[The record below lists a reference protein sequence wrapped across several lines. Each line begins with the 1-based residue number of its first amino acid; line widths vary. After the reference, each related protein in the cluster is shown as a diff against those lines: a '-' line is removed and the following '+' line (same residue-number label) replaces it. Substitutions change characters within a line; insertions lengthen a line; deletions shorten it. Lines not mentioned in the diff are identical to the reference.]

1 MLKSK
6 SEIEGFKSRLKQ
18 YRQAKSE
25 DSQLNYWDY
34 MTKLSSKK
42 AKDWQ
47 ENEDIT
53 LTQMLNDNTYN
64 YKEFYDKDKE
74 QAMKML
80 TADSEA
86 HFTDVGK
93 TVYHPTFSNESSYSG
108 KVSEFNPR
116 GTVGGSWKGE
126 DYYVSP
132 SQIQNNDYNY
142 SKTRD
147 YLNKAGGKDGKIF
160 IPKYADG
167 TEGIED
173 KYNFISKPPKDINT
187 NSKAFNDW
195 SLLAATQALQRSR
208 SSNSPSGSKYTVKQK
223 PNISEYLPFIWSE
236 ENSIKKGYDKNQDK
250 WFPHNSVE
258 GGQKTIGPGIKL
270 NEGSYKPSNKEANK
284 GMTEDQLNSYA
295 TQLFNYNLKRVDEY
309 LGDYNDTIS
318 PQIKMGLAD
327 IRYQVGSLAN
337 FSKLKQAIKK
347 GDIKKIQKESKVHI
361 EGLGQDKRRNELR
374 KQKYFHY

>member
-25 DSQLNYWDY
+25 DSQLNYWEWKGYAEDTGDVTDY
-34 MTKLSSKK
+34 KQQIQ
-42 AKDWQ
+42 KDVEMQ
-47 ENEDIT
+47 NQLYDINHT
-53 LTQMLNDNTYN
+53 DPNTGEKSPYN
-64 YKEFYDKDKE
+64 NVFYD
-74 QAMKML
+74 
-80 TADSEA
+80 
-86 HFTDVGK
+86 
-93 TVYHPTFSNESSYSG
+93 PTTPIESSYRTLIQ
-108 KVSEFNPR
+108 ENPDI
-116 GTVGGSWKGE
+116 TVEQFYKG
-126 DYYVSP
+126 
-132 SQIQNNDYNY
+132 
-142 SKTRD
+142 
-147 YLNKAGGKDGKIF
+147 LNAGKDGKIF

-195 SLLAATQALQRSR
+195 SLLAAAQALQRSR

-270 NEGSYKPSNKEANK
+270 NGGSYKPSNKEANK

>member
-93 TVYHPTFSNESSYSG
+93 TVQKNSYS
-108 KVSEFNPR
+108 
-116 GTVGGSWKGE
+116 
-126 DYYVSP
+126 
-132 SQIQNNDYNY
+132 
-142 SKTRD
+142 
-147 YLNKAGGKDGKIF
+147 
-160 IPKYADG
+160 DG

-270 NEGSYKPSNKEANK
+270 NGGSYKPSNKEANK

-347 GDIKKIQKESKVHI
+347 GDIKKIQKESKVHT

>member
-1 MLKSK
+1 M
-6 SEIEGFKSRLKQ
+6 
-18 YRQAKSE
+18 
-25 DSQLNYWDY
+25 
-34 MTKLSSKK
+34 
-42 AKDWQ
+42 
-47 ENEDIT
+47 
-53 LTQMLNDNTYN
+53 
-64 YKEFYDKDKE
+64 
-74 QAMKML
+74 
-80 TADSEA
+80 
-86 HFTDVGK
+86 
-93 TVYHPTFSNESSYSG
+93 
-108 KVSEFNPR
+108 
-116 GTVGGSWKGE
+116 
-126 DYYVSP
+126 
-132 SQIQNNDYNY
+132 
-142 SKTRD
+142 
-147 YLNKAGGKDGKIF
+147 
-160 IPKYADG
+160 
-167 TEGIED
+167 ED

-270 NEGSYKPSNKEANK
+270 NGGSYKPSNKEANK